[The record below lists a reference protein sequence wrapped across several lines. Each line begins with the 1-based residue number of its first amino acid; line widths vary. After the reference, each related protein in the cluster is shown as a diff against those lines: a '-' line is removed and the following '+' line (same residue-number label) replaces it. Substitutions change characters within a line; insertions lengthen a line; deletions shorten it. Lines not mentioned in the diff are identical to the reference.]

1 MAEVES
7 KIPSCFNR
15 PMRILFA
22 AAAIALAACSSS
34 SPATPAQRAQ
44 IPQPEFEIRQTV
56 GPAQLDY
63 PEGSIDVKFRLDI
76 GNRAD
81 VPITLSRVQLTTVN
95 PEGGAYSITQ
105 RDYYMKNTIAP
116 HTKASINLWAKA
128 VSEGQSG
135 RINEPVTVRGTL
147 FFESPAGNL
156 LHVFIKEL
164 GQYAGQN
171 D

>member
-1 MAEVES
+1 M
-7 KIPSCFNR
+7 
-15 PMRILFA
+15 
-22 AAAIALAACSSS
+22 
-34 SPATPAQRAQ
+34 
-44 IPQPEFEIRQTV
+44 
-56 GPAQLDY
+56 
-63 PEGSIDVKFRLDI
+63 KFRLDI

-95 PEGGAYSITQ
+95 PPGGAYSITQ
-105 RDYYMKNTIAP
+105 RDYYLRNTIAP
-116 HTKASINLWAKA
+116 HATASIDVWAKA
-128 VSEGQSG
+128 VSEGESG
-135 RINEPVTVRGTL
+135 RSKEPVTIRGTL

>member
-1 MAEVES
+1 
-7 KIPSCFNR
+7 
-15 PMRILFA
+15 MRILFA
-22 AAAIALAACSSS
+22 AAAIALTACSSS
-34 SPATPAQRAQ
+34 STPAASGPRAQ
-44 IPQPEFEIRQTV
+44 IPPPEFEIRQTV
-56 GPAQLDY
+56 GPAELNY
-63 PEGSIDVKFRLDI
+63 PEGNIDIKFRLDI

-95 PEGGAYSITQ
+95 PPGGAYSITR

-116 HTKASINLWAKA
+116 HAKASIDVWAKA
-128 VSEGQSG
+128 YSEGQS
-135 RINEPVTVRGTL
+135 RRTNEPVTIRGTL

-156 LHVFIKEL
+156 RHVFVKEL